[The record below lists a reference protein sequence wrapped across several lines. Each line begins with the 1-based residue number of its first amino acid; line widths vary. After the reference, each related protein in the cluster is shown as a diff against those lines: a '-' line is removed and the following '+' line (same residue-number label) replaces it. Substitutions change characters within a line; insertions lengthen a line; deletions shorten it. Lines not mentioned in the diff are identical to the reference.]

1 VPALLVAG
9 ISLLACGH
17 GQKRE
22 FIWAGEVPDAI
33 ARSNGEYR
41 IVEGDVIA
49 IRVWQQDTMSA
60 DRVRVRE
67 DGKISVPFLQ
77 DVEAA
82 GVSPT
87 ALSARLKAKLT
98 SFVVNPVV
106 TVTVVEPRPLKISVV
121 GEVFRPGV
129 YELEH
134 GAGVLNAVAAA
145 GGLGD
150 YAHRDRLFVLRSGYW
165 ADGNP
170 APVRIRFRWDALA
183 RGERGSATF
192 QLRPGDVVV
201 VE

>member
-1 VPALLVAG
+1 MPTSPYRECRRCRPGGGLGPHTLMENLPSRVRPTPSAEPSRLRARRVPALLVVG

-41 IVEGDVIA
+41 IVEGDVLA

-77 DVEAA
+77 DVEVA

-87 ALSARLKAKLT
+87 ALSARLKARLT
-98 SFVVNPVV
+98 S
-106 TVTVVEPRPLKISVV
+106 
-121 GEVFRPGV
+121 
-129 YELEH
+129 
-134 GAGVLNAVAAA
+134 
-145 GGLGD
+145 
-150 YAHRDRLFVLRSGYW
+150 
-165 ADGNP
+165 
-170 APVRIRFRWDALA
+170 
-183 RGERGSATF
+183 
-192 QLRPGDVVV
+192 
-201 VE
+201 